1 MLETVFD
8 AYTQKDKSQHTGNC
22 CVDLRLRMDLG
33 DNNSRYPA
41 VFECA
46 KIFEIQENVPV
57 AGGAIPSYSLGEWKL
72 LVLCRLQL
80 ASSAQLQTRG
90 LLLNQ

>member
-1 MLETVFD
+1 
-8 AYTQKDKSQHTGNC
+8 
-22 CVDLRLRMDLG
+22 MDLG

-46 KIFEIQENVPV
+46 KVFEIQENVPV

-80 ASSAQLQTRG
+80 ASSA
-90 LLLNQ
+90 